1 MIPKIK
7 VIFIPSGGLK
17 WCAAEKYLE
26 ANEKGSLE
34 IDVSLIFFMDVWIP
48 PLYTPNWMLH
58 KGSKWAGHPDASVS
72 VWLSRHRDDPT
83 RSESRQQ
90 THSRSQGWGAGP
102 LLSWDGQQVP
112 HKPRALPQASLLP
125 FTSAAELKEGGKAM
139 WGWWMILLG
148 VLFGFFLEA
157 NSVSPVKCQPLILIA
172 HKRKDRQHDSHLFGS
187 LFYSLSRKK
196 LKIKK
201 IIWNIYAYTEPLCCT
216 VEIKAIL

>member
-1 MIPKIK
+1 MSHLSFSWMCEFHP
-7 VIFIPSGGLK
+7 
-17 WCAAEKYLE
+17 
-26 ANEKGSLE
+26 
-34 IDVSLIFFMDVWIP
+34 
-48 PLYTPNWMLH
+48 YTPPT
-58 KGSKWAGHPDASVS
+58 GCCTRAASEQDTPKLQS
-72 VWLSRHRDDPT
+72 VCGCHDTSDDPT

-102 LLSWDGQQVP
+102 LLSWDGWQVP
-112 HKPRALPQASLLP
+112 HRPRALPQASLLP

-139 WGWWMILLG
+139 WGWWIILLG

-157 NSVSPVKCQPLILIA
+157 NPVSPVKCQPLIPIA

-201 IIWNIYAYTEPLCCT
+201 IIWNIYTYTESLCCT